1 MRCCIS
7 ILALLAV
14 VVLAL
19 VGLGA
24 WAFNAAASSP
34 SLQNEYLSFDNPVA
48 IPPILEPIEQNG
60 RKVYDLA
67 LQEGEVEILTGL
79 ETPTWGVNG
88 PFLGPTIRASKGDEV
103 AINVTNELGETTTMH
118 WHGMHLPAAM
128 DGGPHQEID
137 PGEIWEPYWT
147 IRQEAATLWYHP
159 HQMGKTAE
167 HVYNGIAGLFIIDDA
182 NSRRLELPKDY
193 GVDDI
198 PLIIQDKT
206 FSDSGSF
213 RYRRDGDNGMLGD
226 KILVNGTYNP
236 HVDVPAKKVRLRLL
250 NGSNARRYNIGF
262 SDNREFHQV
271 ASDGGFLEAPVSLDR
286 LLLSPGERAEIIVD
300 LTDGNNVVL
309 MSYAL
314 GTEDSL
320 IENVGEVIM
329 GMGEDEDT
337 VFNLIELR
345 PQATNEI
352 SPPLPERLN
361 TIARWE
367 ESQNSNTRQFTFNNG
382 SRINGLKMDMAR
394 IDEVVEVGT
403 IEIWELINPSF
414 RSHPIHIHDVQFLVL
429 DRNGDLPPPN
439 ERGWKDTITVNKD
452 ETVRVIMQFR
462 DYVDPELPYM
472 FHCHIL
478 GHEDRGMMGQ
488 FVVVDEGGRLK
499 NH

>member
-1 MRCCIS
+1 
-7 ILALLAV
+7 
-14 VVLAL
+14 
-19 VGLGA
+19 
-24 WAFNAAASSP
+24 
-34 SLQNEYLSFDNPVA
+34 
-48 IPPILEPIEQNG
+48 
-60 RKVYDLA
+60 
-67 LQEGEVEILTGL
+67 
-79 ETPTWGVNG
+79 
-88 PFLGPTIRASKGDEV
+88 
-103 AINVTNELGETTTMH
+103 
-118 WHGMHLPAAM
+118 
-128 DGGPHQEID
+128 
-137 PGEIWEPYWT
+137 
-147 IRQEAATLWYHP
+147 
-159 HQMGKTAE
+159 
-167 HVYNGIAGLFIIDDA
+167 
-182 NSRRLELPKDY
+182 
-193 GVDDI
+193 
-198 PLIIQDKT
+198 
-206 FSDSGSF
+206 
-213 RYRRDGDNGMLGD
+213 MLGD

-286 LLLSPGERAEIIVD
+286 LLLSPGERAEIIVG

-329 GMGEDEDT
+329 GMGRDENT
-337 VFNLIELR
+337 RFNLIELR
-345 PQATNEI
+345 PQPTDEV
-352 SPPLPERLN
+352 SPPLLERLN

-367 ESQNSNTRQFTFNNG
+367 ESQASNMRQFTLNNG

-452 ETVRVIMQFR
+452 ETVRVIMQFK
-462 DYVDPELPYM
+462 DYADPELPYM

-478 GHEDRGMMGQ
+478 EHEDRGMMGQ